1 MPSPEDSLF
10 DDLNTHQDE
19 LEELRKALNE
29 TFDIEIEEDDFD
41 NVELVEE
48 IVQIVKD
55 YVSDIS

>member
-1 MPSPEDSLF
+1 MF